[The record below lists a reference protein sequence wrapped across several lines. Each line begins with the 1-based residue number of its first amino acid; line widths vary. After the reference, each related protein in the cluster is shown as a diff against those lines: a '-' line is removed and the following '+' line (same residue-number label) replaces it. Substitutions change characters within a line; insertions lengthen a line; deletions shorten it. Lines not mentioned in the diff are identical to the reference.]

1 MNRNSFLNSNNN
13 IMTPQKLRDAFKM
26 FCIDQKFL
34 SLQRFNDA
42 LEYLFKPPIPVIH
55 HTFLSQKLFNIID
68 HNKTG
73 KVEENAFCEIFSNIL
88 SDRSYRLRL
97 SMKAMMAFPDDNREY
112 LEVNEIK
119 KFMYNSYIEGFK
131 VLSNLVNLNKDELKR
146 QNLPIANANQLTHW
160 ASSQELKLYKD
171 IDNDLKMLNSNIV
184 NQVCYNDF
192 IKWINIDH
200 CFYIQYG
207 FISLPVATNLL
218 VLDKI
223 VFNDS
228 GIRKVMTDN
237 NINNMNANNKG
248 NINNNNT
255 NDKKNDNNK
264 EKENDL
270 GFLIMSTS
278 DFM

>member
-1 MNRNSFLNSNNN
+1 MNRSSFLNSNNN
-13 IMTPQKLRDAFKM
+13 IMTPQKIGDAFKM

-73 KVEENAFCEIFSNIL
+73 NVDENSFCEIFTNIL
-88 SDRSYRLRL
+88 KDRTYRLRL
-97 SMKAMMAFPDDNREY
+97 SMEAMMAFPDKNREY

-131 VLSNLVNLNKDELKR
+131 ILSNLVDLNKDELKR
-146 QNLPIANANQLTHW
+146 QNLPIVNANQLTHW
-160 ASSQELKLYKD
+160 ANNQELKLYKE
-171 IDNDLKMLNSNIV
+171 IDNDLNMLNSNIV
-184 NQVCYNDF
+184 NQVSYSDF
-192 IKWINIDH
+192 MKWISIDH

-228 GIRKVMTDN
+228 GLNKMMPD

-248 NINNNNT
+248 NININNSYDKKKD
-255 NDKKNDNNK
+255 NDKN
-264 EKENDL
+264 KENDF
-270 GFLIMSTS
+270 GFLVMSTA